1 MTPSLKLKIS
11 LLLSLF
17 FCLAF
22 CTRSSAQRLF
32 FIYAHALYATP
43 VDKNFKD
50 GYNSGL
56 GVEGGAAVGWGKTFI
71 VGTIGYTSFSDKDG
85 NPAGNTSFVPV
96 KIGLR
101 QFVFSKLIYVHGDLG
116 IGKIK
121 NDLTTDSRFSGDIG
135 AGVKLAGFEVQ
146 LDYDGFSRKGP
157 SGYASWIA
165 LKAGFHIGL

>member
-1 MTPSLKLKIS
+1 MTPSLKMKIS

-32 FIYAHALYATP
+32 FIYAHALFATP

-116 IGKIK
+116 VGKIK

-146 LDYDGFSRKGP
+146 LDYDGFSRKDP